1 MWRAGRMRRILYLTM
16 VIGALSAMVA
26 PMQGRAADVEVGR
39 RKAEVCAPC
48 HGENGNSTTPTT
60 PSLAGQQP
68 LYLYYQLI
76 QFREERRK
84 DPQMS
89 PFAAN
94 LSDADMQDVAAYFAA
109 QKPVVSQSGEPD
121 AQKVAAGKSASEV
134 HHCASCHAPGL
145 VGQEHIPRLSGQQY
159 AYLLKQLRG
168 FKAQTSTDIDG
179 SMTEAAQSLSDEE
192 IEALAYYIAHLQP
205 TPDAQPT
212 R

>member
-1 MWRAGRMRRILYLTM
+1 M

-94 LSDADMQDVAAYFAA
+94 LSDTDMQDVAAYFAA

-179 SMTEAAQSLSDEE
+179 SMTEAAQPLSEEE
-192 IEALAYYIAHLQP
+192 IEALAYYIAHIQP

>member
-16 VIGALSAMVA
+16 VIGALSAVAA

-48 HGENGNSTTPTT
+48 HGENGNSTIPTT

-94 LSDADMQDVAAYFAA
+94 LSDADMQDIAAYFAA
-109 QKPVVSQSGEPD
+109 QKPVASQSGEAD

-134 HHCASCHAPGL
+134 HHCTSCT
-145 VGQEHIPRLSGQQY
+145 R
-159 AYLLKQLRG
+159 RG
-168 FKAQTSTDIDG
+168 W
-179 SMTEAAQSLSDEE
+179 
-192 IEALAYYIAHLQP
+192 
-205 TPDAQPT
+205 
-212 R
+212 

>member
-1 MWRAGRMRRILYLTM
+1 MRRILHLIM
-16 VIGALSAMVA
+16 MIGALAMAV
-26 PMQGRAADVEVGR
+26 PIQGRAADIEAGR
-39 RKAEVCAPC
+39 RKAEVCMPC
-48 HGENGNSTTPTT
+48 HGENGNSTIPTV

-94 LSDADMQDVAAYFAA
+94 LSDADMQDLAAYFAA
-109 QKPVVSQSGEPD
+109 QKPVVSQSGAPD
-121 AQKVAAGKSASEV
+121 AQKVAAGKRASEV

-145 VGQEHIPRLSGQQY
+145 VGQDHIPRLAGQHH

-179 SMTEAAQSLSDEE
+179 SMTEAAQALSDEE

-205 TPDAQPT
+205 TPDTQPT

>member
-94 LSDADMQDVAAYFAA
+94 LSDADMQDLGAYFAA
-109 QKPVVSQSGEPD
+109 QQPVASQSGEPD
-121 AQKVAAGKSASEV
+121 AQKVAAGKKASDV
-134 HHCASCHAPGL
+134 HHCASCHASGL
-145 VGQEHIPRLSGQQY
+145 VGQEHIPRLAGQQY
-159 AYLLKQLRG
+159 AYLLKQLQG
-168 FKAQTSTDIDG
+168 FKAQTRADIDG